1 MKPPVFEYIMA
12 DSTASAIAALQRY
25 DGNARMLAGGQS
37 LVPLLNMRLVRPAAL
52 IDINGIPGL
61 DTVSETSDEVR
72 IGALARYSALERSAT
87 VQRRLPLL
95 AEAITYVGDRQVRN
109 RGTLG
114 GSLAQAD
121 PTGEM
126 PVAALALDAT
136 LGVAGPDGARK
147 IRVADFFLGP
157 YTTALGPADMIVDVT
172 FSAPA
177 GSVGAIAEHARRH
190 GDFAVVSVAATGV
203 RGGDGVWAGVRVAM
217 GGVADRAV
225 FAERASALLSGTR
238 LEPQVVR
245 AAGEACVAAAD
256 PSSDVRA
263 SVDYRRHL
271 IPVYLERVVDLLVA
285 RATGGMATTRGTA

>member
-1 MKPPVFEYIMA
+1 
-12 DSTASAIAALQRY
+12 
-25 DGNARMLAGGQS
+25 
-37 LVPLLNMRLVRPAAL
+37 
-52 IDINGIPGL
+52 
-61 DTVSETSDEVR
+61 
-72 IGALARYSALERSAT
+72 
-87 VQRRLPLL
+87 
-95 AEAITYVGDRQVRN
+95 VRN

-136 LGVAGPDGARK
+136 IGVAGPAGARQ
-147 IRVADFFLGP
+147 IRAEDFFLGP
-157 YTTALGPADMIVDVT
+157 YTTALEPADMIVDVT
-172 FSAPA
+172 FPAPA

-203 RGGDGVWAGVRVAM
+203 RGGDGVWTGVRVAM

-225 FAERASALLSGTR
+225 FAARASALLSGTR

-245 AAGEACVAAAD
+245 AAGEACAAAAD

-263 SVDYRRHL
+263 SAEYRRHL

-285 RATGGMATTRGTA
+285 RATGGVVRGKA